1 MTAKAVIYSPFLWDS
16 GTEQQPEQAGGFHA
30 VYGGEVLKRPDFSAV
45 AQQDHDHGKQ
55 DAAGACQH
63 LTEGKTQKI

>member
-30 VYGGEVLKRPDFSAV
+30 VYGGEVLKRPDFS
-45 AQQDHDHGKQ
+45 DTLFHRRTRRRD
-55 DAAGACQH
+55 
-63 LTEGKTQKI
+63 